1 MVRWDWEMKKQLRAE
16 TMMEMK
22 AALDSWRVRRE

>member
-1 MVRWDWEMKKQLRAE
+1 MVRWELEMKKQESAE

-22 AALDSWRVRRE
+22 AALDSLRVRRE